1 MIKITL
7 FSSKTSSTW
16 LLLLLYLMLTFP
28 NFTTQLMQDQNRL
41 FTRIY
46 NSVSMIYITLNINE
60 TKINKKQIT
69 STKPTWCK
77 YVVQRRQSHSGF
89 HLRIFVLKDSN
100 DELILIV
107 SGTLLL
113 ILGVIYETVSVP
125 CLTVLGFVE

>member
-1 MIKITL
+1 
-7 FSSKTSSTW
+7 
-16 LLLLLYLMLTFP
+16 MLTFP

-107 SGTLLL
+107 SGTLLQ
-113 ILGVIYETVSVP
+113 ILGAIYETVSVP
-125 CLTVLGFVE
+125 YLTVLGFLEQSSL